1 MRHAKYALAVP
12 KNLGVGVDFRPCSE
26 SDFLTGRPQYVLTPN
41 TGRVKNIFAMW
52 LQSIFGENAQTE
64 AWNWKLAK

>member
-1 MRHAKYALAVP
+1 MYYFHI
-12 KNLGVGVDFRPCSE
+12 SE
-26 SDFLTGRPQYVLTPN
+26 LFLTPN

-64 AWNWKLAK
+64 AWNWKLQISKMKTNWLADLADRAAVRPLERL